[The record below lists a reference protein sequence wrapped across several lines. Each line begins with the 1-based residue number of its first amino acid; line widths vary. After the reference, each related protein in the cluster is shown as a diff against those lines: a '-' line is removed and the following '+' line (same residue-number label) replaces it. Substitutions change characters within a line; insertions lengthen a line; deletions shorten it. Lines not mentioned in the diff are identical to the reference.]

1 MTRTQTTTE
10 REITAP
16 VPLCLPNGRL
26 NPAAVGWV
34 RHPLIDTDR
43 IGRGGYGWGRNKRW
57 EYWAVTS
64 PTHIVSI
71 TVSSLDYASLH
82 QLWVRDRATGEE
94 IDLVAISPL
103 SGSATLPGTL
113 GAGPARA
120 RTKALTV
127 DIDEMDAGEMD
138 AGELD
143 SGELDSGSGAAAA
156 GAGGTRLRAASAR
169 VSVDIVAE
177 RPAGQEGMGVVVPWG
192 ERLFQYTVK
201 DVARPARGSVTI
213 DGVRHELAAGDSWA
227 TLDHGRGRWPYS
239 MTWNWG
245 AASGIVDGKRIGL
258 QLGGKWT
265 AGTGSTENSLAV
277 DGRLTKYGDELVW
290 EYSTSDFLAPWRIR
304 GEHLDLVF
312 TPEFDRSSQTN
323 MLVIGSETHQ
333 CFGSYSGTATDETG
347 AVLRV
352 DGVYGWAEHVHNRW

>member
-10 REITAP
+10 REITVP
-16 VPLCLPNGRL
+16 TPLCLPNGKL
-26 NPAAVGWV
+26 NPAAVGWA
-34 RHPLIDTDR
+34 RHPLLLTDG
-43 IGRGGYGWGRNKRW
+43 IGRGAYGWGRNKRW

-64 PTHIVSI
+64 PTHIVGV

-82 QLWVRDRATGEE
+82 QLWVKDRATGEE
-94 IDLVAISPL
+94 VDLVAISPL

-120 RTKALTV
+120 RTKTLSI
-127 DIDEMDAGEMD
+127 DIDEREAGTADAGR
-138 AGELD
+138 
-143 SGELDSGSGAAAA
+143 
-156 GAGGTRLRAASAR
+156 GGTRLRAASAR
-169 VSVDIVAE
+169 VSIDIVAE
-177 RPAGQEGMGVVVPWG
+177 RPTGHEGMGVVVPWN

-201 DVARPARGSVTI
+201 DVARPAHGSVTV
-213 DGVRHELAAGDSWA
+213 DGVRHELTAGESWA

-265 AGTGSTENSLAV
+265 AGTGSTENSLSV

-304 GEHLDLVF
+304 GEHLDLLF

-333 CFGSYSGTATDETG
+333 CFGSYTGTAVDENGT
-347 AVLRV
+347 VLRV